1 MITLALTLLLSA
13 AQFSYNE
20 EIKGNNTLTEWFTE
34 EKEESITL
42 QGISSRTNFTLT
54 CDSDYIMNEVTYLSK
69 LEDTHEQY
77 SCKRD
82 GNTLHV
88 RRLSDEKEVVKKY
101 NIGKS
106 AWIQEFNF
114 GLRPFINSGLS
125 TYRFCIINPA
135 DLSLNKMI
143 AKKQHIELLTVNNKS
158 YRAQKVKITLQGPKA
173 LFWTAHAWFDIATG
187 SMVKYT
193 GNKGPKTP
201 TSTVT
206 LKSE

>member
-1 MITLALTLLLSA
+1 MITIALSLLLSVP
-13 AQFSYNE
+13 QISYNE

-54 CDSDYIMNEVTYLSK
+54 CNSDYIMNQVTYLSK
-69 LEDTHEQY
+69 LADTHEQY
-77 SCKRD
+77 SCKRI

-88 RRLSDEKEVVKKY
+88 KRLSDGKEVVKEY
-101 NIGKS
+101 NIGKT

-114 GLRPFINSGLS
+114 GLRPFIKSGLS
-125 TYRFCIINPA
+125 TYKFCIINPS
-135 DLSLNKMI
+135 DLTLNKMI
-143 AKKQHIELLTVNNKS
+143 AKKQQVKLLTVNNET
-158 YRAQKVKITLQGPKA
+158 YRVQKVKITLQGPRA
-173 LFWTAHAWFDIATG
+173 LFWTAYAWYDITTG
-187 SMVKYT
+187 NMIKYT

-206 LKSE
+206 LKN